1 MRLARHPEVRYA
13 LLAVLA
19 TSVLASLV
27 LRLWDATL
35 GISFLPGGDGYLV
48 LMQVKGVLD
57 NGWVLSNPDLGAPFG
72 QELHDYAANRE
83 VLNVAAVKLLGLFSS
98 NPVAVFN
105 VYFLL
110 SFPLAALTA
119 FLVLRWLRI
128 SRWTAVALSVIYALT
143 PYHFRHQTF
152 LFAYYTVPVAAYL
165 VLAVY
170 AGAPLFERRPSRR
183 TLFTLGLCVAV
194 ALSGI
199 YYAAFTVILVLVAGA
214 IAFVAS
220 RRGSSLVAGAAIA
233 AAIVLTG
240 LVASAPDLVYRA
252 QHGSNPVVGV
262 RSAHESQIYSLNPL
276 QLVMP
281 IEDHR
286 FAPFRDL
293 HRRWAGST
301 PVDQEPTHLGLIAA
315 LGFVWLLVLAVA
327 IAAGASG
334 RIASDLRQ
342 RHLAAATLTAL
353 LVGTTGGIGAFI
365 AYVISPQLRAWTRLD
380 IFIAFF
386 ALAALGLLLDAG
398 QRHLA
403 RRGVRWT
410 SAGFAALLASLCVLA
425 VLDQTN
431 PSTAP
436 DYAANAAAY
445 RSDEAFAHE
454 IEETLGDGEMVL
466 QLPYVP
472 FPENG
477 PVGGT
482 GPYDH
487 VRPYLHTDSVRWSFG
502 SMKGRPDDW
511 QAALAGAPPET
522 LLPAIAAAGFAG
534 VYVDRSGYPDGA
546 RDLELEL
553 DRELDTKPITSPD
566 GRFSFFDLR
575 RYARAL
581 RARAPAANLRALADA
596 TLEPLETDWGGAFST
611 HQQEGVESARWAV
624 TADASVAVTNP
635 SKSARSAT
643 LFVRLTRS
651 GGDPATVAI
660 SYPDG
665 ANERVEVPPEGTE
678 VERTLSFPPGDST
691 VRLVTEAGAI
701 AAPAGVPTGYVQ
713 LVGWR
718 LTPATP

>member
-1 MRLARHPEVRYA
+1 MRLARHPEARYA
-13 LLAVLA
+13 LLAVVASSALA
-19 TSVLASLV
+19 ALV

-35 GISFLPGGDGYLV
+35 GIPFLPGGDGYLV

-72 QELHDYAANRE
+72 QDLHDYAANRE

-98 NPVAVFN
+98 NPGTVYN

-110 SFPLAALTA
+110 SFPLAALAA

-128 SRWTAVALSVIYALT
+128 SRWTAVALAVIYALA

-152 LFAYYTVPVAAYL
+152 LFAYYTVPLAAYL

-170 AGAPLFERRPSRR
+170 AGAPLFERRVSRR

-199 YYAAFTVILVLVAGA
+199 YYAAFTVILVLAAGA

-220 RRGSSLVAGAAIA
+220 RRRSSLVAGAAIA
-233 AAIVLTG
+233 VAIVLTG
-240 LVASAPDLVYRA
+240 LVASAPDLIYRA
-252 QHGSNPVVGV
+252 QHGSNTVVGV
-262 RSAHESQIYSLNPL
+262 RSAFESQIYSLNPL

-286 FAPFRDL
+286 FPPFRNL
-293 HRRWAGST
+293 HRRWATST
-301 PVDQEPTHLGLIAA
+301 PVDQEPTHLGLIAG
-315 LGFVWLLVLAVA
+315 LGFIWLLLLVVA
-327 IAAGASG
+327 IAAGAAG
-334 RIASDLRQ
+334 RLASDLRQ

-353 LVGTTGGIGAFI
+353 LVGTTGGVGGFI

-398 QRHLA
+398 QRELT

-410 SAGFAALLASLCVLA
+410 SAGFAALLAGLCAFA

-454 IEETLGDGEMVL
+454 IEQTLGDGEMVL

-482 GPYDH
+482 GPYEH
-487 VRPYLHTDSVRWSFG
+487 VRPYLHTEGLRWSFG

-522 LLPAIAAAGFAG
+522 LLPAVAAAGFAG
-534 VYVDRSGYPDGA
+534 VYVDRAGSPDAA
-546 RDLELEL
+546 RELELEL
-553 DRELDTKPITSPD
+553 DTQPITTPD
-566 GRFSFFDLR
+566 GRFSFYDLR
-575 RYARAL
+575 PYARAL
-581 RARAPAANLRALADA
+581 RARTPAADLRALRDA
-596 TLEPLETDWGGAFST
+596 TLEPLETDWGDAFSS
-611 HQQEGVESARWAV
+611 HQQEGLDSARWAV
-624 TADASVAVTNP
+624 TADASVTVTNP
-635 SKSARSAT
+635 SESKRSAT

-660 SYPDG
+660 TYPDRTS
-665 ANERVEVPPEGTE
+665 ERVEVAPEGTE
-678 VERTLSFPPGDST
+678 VKRTLSFPPGDSA

-701 AAPAGVPTGYVQ
+701 PAPAGVPTGYVR

-718 LTPATP
+718 LTPEIP